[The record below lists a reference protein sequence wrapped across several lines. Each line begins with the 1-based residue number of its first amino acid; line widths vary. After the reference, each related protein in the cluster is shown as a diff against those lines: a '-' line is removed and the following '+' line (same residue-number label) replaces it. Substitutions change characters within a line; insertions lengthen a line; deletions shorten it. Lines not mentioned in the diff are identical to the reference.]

1 MRKTKTFVL
10 FNLIILSFLIFFLSL
25 RPRAQALSGAGQEQ
39 QVKQMEAA
47 AKESLNT
54 EEAAVKSSLE
64 TVVVYPDGAQVWR
77 KGQVNV
83 YPETRALTFSGLP
96 GAIRPESVRVTA
108 SGSARIKIL
117 GVETITEYLEAE
129 QLPEVKKLLD
139 EIAVLETEI
148 AKIKG
153 QEAILDSQEKFLNS
167 FGAALGGQVAKEL
180 TSGRP
185 DIAGV
190 DKFIDYL
197 GARLQVIQKS
207 RLENSQKA
215 AEKQAK
221 LEALRKKLQEIMP
234 ARSRE
239 EKRVKIL
246 IEVAQAG
253 KLEVNLSYAVGF
265 ARWVPV
271 YTIKALPESAEIEL
285 TVAAVVTQKTGEN
298 WDNVRLILSTSK
310 PTAGNQP
317 GQLYPWYLDFA
328 QPRMM
333 KALSRDKMEAKATLE
348 PEEAPAM
355 AYEETA
361 EIVETWAGVNLEVKK
376 TWSLPSDGLERRV
389 PIDSQK
395 LPATFDYL
403 SVPKLQELVFL
414 RSGIKNTLSFP
425 LLPGRADLFISQDFL
440 GSMNLDFV
448 PVNDELKLF
457 FGEDRQLKVKR
468 ELVKREKSGPGFL
481 GKNERINLV
490 YKITL
495 ENLRNRLV
503 EVELQDQIPV
513 SQNSRIEVKDI
524 KIFPPPVSRDEKGIL
539 TWKIKLEPGQRQEF
553 SLEFTVEYPKDTKI
567 IGI

>member
-10 FNLIILSFLIFFLSL
+10 FNLIILSFLILFLSL

-77 KGQVNV
+77 KGQVNA

-167 FGAALGGQVAKEL
+167 FGAALGGQVVKEL

>member
-167 FGAALGGQVAKEL
+167 FGAALGGQVVKEL